1 MFETIFIILLIISII
16 IYKSKNKAP
25 IKYVKAYNDKVY
37 VVNDLPD
44 AQEAADMLARIM
56 TVLNK
61 LVDNIIND
69 YNNNLINDEDKEYFK
84 YVKVIYDRLPY
95 VKISE
100 NLVNSEFTSYS
111 VNKGEELV
119 FCIRDRKR
127 YKIQPINEIL
137 YVAIHEIGHIG
148 SPEVGHTKLFHDIN
162 IYLLKKAIKFKLYNY
177 VDYNINNKEYCGLI
191 LTTTILNN

>member
-25 IKYVKAYNDKVY
+25 IKYVKAFDKKIY

-44 AQEAADMLARIM
+44 AQEAADMLAEIMRI
-56 TVLNK
+56 LNK
-61 LVDNIIND
+61 LVDSIINN
-69 YNNNLINDEDKEYFK
+69 NNNLIDNEDREYLK
-84 YVKVIYDRLPY
+84 YIKVIHERLPY

-162 IYLLKKAIKFKLYNY
+162 IYLLKKAIKYKLYNY
-177 VDYNINNKEYCGLI
+177 IDYNINNKEYCGMI